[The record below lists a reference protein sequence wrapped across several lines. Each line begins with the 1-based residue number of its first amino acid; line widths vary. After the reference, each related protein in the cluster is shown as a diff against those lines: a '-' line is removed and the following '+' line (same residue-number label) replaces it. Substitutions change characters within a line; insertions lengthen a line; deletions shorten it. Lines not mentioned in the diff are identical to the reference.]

1 MEARLRTT
9 LTAALIASLA
19 LAGALPAGA
28 FSVPQT
34 KPLEELL
41 DAKDPYQAFDIVAG
55 YDREATR
62 LVGFGHCLR
71 EVLVRV
77 SGEPRLEQD
86 PRVAALADHG
96 GAGCLL
102 RLFG

>member
-1 MEARLRTT
+1 MEGRLRTA
-9 LTAALIASLA
+9 LTTALIGSLA
-19 LAGALPAGA
+19 LGGAHPAGA

-34 KPLEELL
+34 KPIEELL
-41 DAKDPYQAFDIVAG
+41 DLKDPYQAFDIVAG

-86 PRVAALADHG
+86 PRIAALADH
-96 GAGCLL
+96 AAPLV
-102 RLFG
+102 